1 MIVAYAFIGK
11 LPSYSI
17 DTVHQTRLFFDGPIY
32 FIVSDLNSEYVPI
45 LKNKYNVTI
54 INYNDVIDNTFI
66 ELVCTSVLRTAEVP
80 ALGDRSGLFIRS
92 FERFYVL
99 YNLMINNNLENVFFM
114 ELDNLIYDDP
124 TKWLTSFC
132 QKEICYMY
140 DNNQRCSSGISFIK
154 SANSLKNLTD
164 FFTKHIKNFV
174 VERDGQINEMTA
186 LSLFYENNKEIVQ
199 ILPIHWSSTEYPVE
213 YSESFRLY
221 DSIFDSA
228 ALGIYFFG
236 LDPYHTEGKIVKYKK
251 WWGSLID
258 YTVYKYEWKID
269 NKGRNIPYIL
279 NGTTW
284 LRINNLHI
292 HSKFLTPALSISL
305 SV

>member
-17 DTVHQTRLFFDGPIY
+17 ETVHQTRLFFDGPIY
-32 FIVSDLNSEYVPI
+32 FIVSDMQSEYVDT
-45 LKNKYNVTI
+45 LQNKYNVTI
-54 INYNDVIDNTFI
+54 INYSDVIDNTFI
-66 ELVCTSVLRTAEVP
+66 ELVCTSVLRTADVP
-80 ALGDRSGLFIRS
+80 NLGDRSALFIRS

-99 YNLMINNNLENVFFM
+99 HNLMIKNNLENVFFM

-132 QKEICYMY
+132 QKDICYMY

-154 SANSLKNLTD
+154 SAKSLKILID

-186 LSLFYENNKEIVQ
+186 LALFHETNKEIVQ
-199 ILPIHWSSTEYPVE
+199 ILPIHWSPTEYPVE
-213 YSESFRLY
+213 YSESFGLY
-221 DSIFDSA
+221 NSIFDSA

-236 LDPYHTEGKIVKYKK
+236 IDTYHTEGKIVKYKK

-258 YTVYKYEWKID
+258 YTIYNYQWKFDD
-269 NKGRNIPYIL
+269 NGRNIPYIW
-279 NGTTW
+279 NGTIW
-284 LRINNLHI
+284 IRINNLHI
-292 HSKFLTPALSISL
+292 HSKLLTPALSITL
-305 SV
+305 S